1 MSMSIASSLTI
12 ALRALSRNKLQTALT
27 TVGMTIG
34 VATVLTMIALGT
46 GAEAAIEQQ
55 VRAAGMNLIVV
66 TAGNYKAKT
75 EDDGG
80 GVVDHQARMDALGS
94 AESLALLRS
103 AESLALLRSG
113 ESLALRRAGESLAVR
128 RSGTARDLRS
138 GTPRDLRS
146 ETARERSETKH
157 RTWMEREPV
166 VVEREPVAMER
177 EPVAMER
184 EPRVMEHDSVV
195 VEREPFRRASE
206 DRPAPRLALAMF
218 HPEDDPMEKHDHPTA
233 RQRLGDT
240 EAGLGAAATL
250 TPADADAIRALRG
263 VQYVSEGIHE
273 NVHATA
279 GDRRWFTRLH
289 GGDVE
294 LPSIRRSW
302 TFTSGRFFSAREQS
316 RLAPVVVLGAFV
328 AQKLFGDANPVGRQI
343 LLWKQPFEVV
353 GVVSSGSWMVA
364 PAAGDDQFD
373 AVYVP
378 FTTIHR
384 LLNLSKLNDIT
395 ITAASTGEVTRVS
408 KDVTELLR
416 ARHRIGIKDP
426 DDFTVATQARQS
438 LAKGGLRP
446 DVARAVV
453 GNVGGLEKV
462 TLEQLGRTLD
472 RATKTMTALLGSI
485 AAVSLLVGGIGIMN
499 IMLLSVT
506 ERTREIGIRRA
517 VGARAGDVLRQF
529 LAEAIALS
537 VIGGLAGIALGAV
550 TSGAIAQMLKWS
562 ASVSPASVALS
573 FAVAAAV
580 GVFFGY
586 YPARQASRLD
596 PIESLRY
603 E

>member
-1 MSMSIASSLTI
+1 MSIRSSLAI
-12 ALRALSRNKLQTALT
+12 ALKALSRNKLQTALT
-27 TVGMTIG
+27 VIGMTIG

-66 TAGNYKAKT
+66 TAGNYKTKT
-75 EDDGG
+75 EDDFG
-80 GVVDHQARMDALGS
+80 GVVDHQA
-94 AESLALLRS
+94 
-103 AESLALLRSG
+103 
-113 ESLALRRAGESLAVR
+113 AVV
-128 RSGTARDLRS
+128 
-138 GTPRDLRS
+138 PR
-146 ETARERSETKH
+146 
-157 RTWMEREPV
+157 
-166 VVEREPVAMER
+166 
-177 EPVAMER
+177 
-184 EPRVMEHDSVV
+184 PRVLL
-195 VEREPFRRASE
+195 AS
-206 DRPAPRLALAMF
+206 F
-218 HPEDDPMEKHDHPTA
+218 HPEDDPMEKHDHPTS
-233 RQRLGDT
+233 RQRLGDV

-250 TPADADAIRALRG
+250 TPADAEAIRGVRG
-263 VQYVSEGIHE
+263 VQFVSEGIHE
-273 NVHATA
+273 NVHAVA
-279 GDRRWFTRLH
+279 GDKRWFTRLH

-302 TFTSGRFFSAREQS
+302 TFSAGRFFTEREQS
-316 RLAPVVVLGAFV
+316 RRAAVVVLGAFV
-328 AQKLFGDANPVGRQI
+328 AQKLFGDANPVGRQL
-343 LLWKQPFEVV
+343 LLWKQPFQIV

-378 FTTIHR
+378 FTTIHQ

-395 ITAASTGEVTRVS
+395 ITAASTGEVTRVA

-416 ARHRIGIKDP
+416 ARHRIGQKDP
-426 DDFTVATQARQS
+426 DDFTVNTQARKS
-438 LAKGGLRP
+438 LARGGLRP

-453 GNVGGLEKV
+453 GNVAGLEKV

-517 VGARAGDVLRQF
+517 VGARKGDVLRQF
-529 LAEAIALS
+529 LVEAIALS
-537 VIGGLAGIALGAV
+537 AIGGLAGIVLGITASAV
-550 TSGAIAQMLKWS
+550 IAQILQWS
-562 ASVSPASVALS
+562 TTLSAVSIGVS
-573 FAVAAAV
+573 FAIAAAV

-596 PIESLRY
+596 PIESLRF

>member
-1 MSMSIASSLTI
+1 VSVWSSFRIAI
-12 ALRALSRNKLQTALT
+12 RALARNKLQTALT
-27 TVGMTIG
+27 TIGMTIG

-80 GVVDHQARMDALGS
+80 GVVDHQARADQGRP
-94 AESLALLRS
+94 LRD
-103 AESLALLRSG
+103 
-113 ESLALRRAGESLAVR
+113 
-128 RSGTARDLRS
+128 DLRHVRAEPIRDV
-138 GTPRDLRS
+138 PRDVGAELAPPRDP
-146 ETARERSETKH
+146 E
-157 RTWMEREPV
+157 V
-166 VVEREPVAMER
+166 V
-177 EPVAMER
+177 
-184 EPRVMEHDSVV
+184 
-195 VEREPFRRASE
+195 
-206 DRPAPRLALAMF
+206 LAGF

-250 TPADADAIRALRG
+250 TPADAEAIRDISG
-263 VQYVSEGIHE
+263 VQFVSEGIHE
-273 NVHATA
+273 NVHAAA
-279 GDRRWFTRLH
+279 GDKRWFTRLH

-316 RLAPVVVLGAFV
+316 RRAAVVVLGAF
-328 AQKLFGDANPVGRQI
+328 AAEKLFGDANPVGRQVM
-343 LLWKQPFEVV
+343 LFKQPFEVV
-353 GVVSSGSWMVA
+353 GVVGSGSWMVA
-364 PAAGDDQFD
+364 PSAGDDQFD
-373 AVYVP
+373 AIYVP
-378 FTTIHR
+378 FTTIHQ
-384 LLNLSKLNDIT
+384 LLNLSKLTDIT

-408 KDVTELLR
+408 KDVTALLR
-416 ARHRIGIKDP
+416 ARHGIGMKNP
-426 DDFTVATQARQS
+426 DDFTVSTQARQS
-438 LAKGGLRP
+438 LARGGLRP

-485 AAVSLLVGGIGIMN
+485 AAVSLIVGGIGIMN

-529 LAEAIALS
+529 LTEAIALS
-537 VIGGLAGIALGAV
+537 VIGGVAGIVLGAV
-550 TSGAIAQMLKWS
+550 ASASIAQMLQWS
-562 ASVSPASVALS
+562 TSVSPASVALS

>member
-1 MSMSIASSLTI
+1 MTVGSSLTI

-27 TVGMTIG
+27 TIGMTIG

-66 TAGNYKAKT
+66 TAGNYKTKT

-80 GVVDHQARMDALGS
+80 GVVDHQARLRI
-94 AESLALLRS
+94 ES
-103 AESLALLRSG
+103 
-113 ESLALRRAGESLAVR
+113 
-128 RSGTARDLRS
+128 
-138 GTPRDLRS
+138 S
-146 ETARERSETKH
+146 EFGIENSRHE
-157 RTWMEREPV
+157 
-166 VVEREPVAMER
+166 
-177 EPVAMER
+177 
-184 EPRVMEHDSVV
+184 
-195 VEREPFRRASE
+195 FRILNTE
-206 DRPAPRLALAMF
+206 FQILPAPDVVLAGF

-250 TPADADAIRALRG
+250 TPADADAIRQLRG
-263 VQYVSEGIHE
+263 VQFVSEGIHE

-279 GDRRWFTRLH
+279 GDKRWFTRLH

-302 TFTSGRFFSAREQS
+302 TFTAGRFFSAREQS
-316 RLAPVVVLGAFV
+316 RLAPVVVLGAF
-328 AQKLFGDANPVGRQI
+328 AAEKLFGTANPVGQQI
-343 LLWKQPFEVV
+343 LLFKQPFQVV
-353 GVVSSGSWMVA
+353 GVVGSGSWMVA
-364 PAAGDDQFD
+364 PSAGDDQFD

-378 FTTIHR
+378 FTTIHK
-384 LLNLSKLNDIT
+384 LLNLSKLTDIT
-395 ITAASTGEVTRVS
+395 ITAASTGEVSRVS

-416 ARHRIGIKDP
+416 ARHGIGMKDP

-438 LAKGGLRP
+438 LARGGLRP

-485 AAVSLLVGGIGIMN
+485 AAVSLIVGGIGIMN

-537 VIGGLAGIALGAV
+537 VIGGVAGILLGAV
-550 TSGAIAQMLKWS
+550 ASGVIAQMLKWS
-562 ASVSPASVALS
+562 TSVSPASVALS

-596 PIESLRY
+596 PIDSLRY